1 MADMPEQPSV
11 LKDFQLKDEKEEEPT
26 GATNN
31 VKDNGEWKE
40 VFVKGYAPENEL
52 PSEGLSRGGH
62 EILGTMSLALSGQ
75 PNDVLQE
82 TNESAN
88 TALESHSS
96 QSNVCREAILQ
107 TSNHQSFKV
116 LQTTM
121 RFKHSLF
128 SSESI
133 TITFGGASNE
143 NVVQQR
149 ADVVQQRAD
158 EVEEIEDKM
167 KKNAGK
173 IKRSKTDGHQSPY
186 STCMTENFVSCSSC
200 GVLVVSIGHLQT
212 INHHSS
218 KVLLND
224 MEVCIHSIFSSEPIT
239 GVIGGTSNENE
250 VQQRADEVQQR
261 ADEVEMEDKVKKN
274 SSKIKTNKPNGR
286 QSPYS
291 IFPEKSVSCPSCGI
305 LVASIGHLQR
315 HQSAHGANKRFK
327 CSVCDC
333 SFTRNSNLREHF
345 RCAHK
350 IIPKFT

>member
-149 ADVVQQRAD
+149 ADEVQQRAD
-158 EVEEIEDKM
+158 
-167 KKNAGK
+167 
-173 IKRSKTDGHQSPY
+173 
-186 STCMTENFVSCSSC
+186 
-200 GVLVVSIGHLQT
+200 
-212 INHHSS
+212 
-218 KVLLND
+218 
-224 MEVCIHSIFSSEPIT
+224 
-239 GVIGGTSNENE
+239 E